1 MYEQTGRY
9 YAFFGPHATITP
21 EEEKFLA
28 YWSNGKHCALDFGA
42 GLCGSA
48 LLLAR
53 FGLEVF
59 AFEPSPLLAALAMDR
74 LNREDDLA
82 RSITLLEGPT
92 EVLAESLEADFILMR
107 SVFMLLSN
115 DERETAL
122 EAVCRHSAPGARM
135 VIDVRTSALPWA
147 EQGTLD
153 EERHLGRTLY
163 RRHTRYTRQVDGSTR
178 VHWEV
183 EAERHGRAFDI
194 AAEGFTVQAD
204 TVNGLKSLLSTKGF
218 EVEQIF
224 GAYDIDRPHA
234 ANDAMLV
241 AVAQRTTTE
250 KPR

>member
-9 YAFFGPHATITP
+9 YAFFGPHAAITP
-21 EEEKFLA
+21 AEEKFLA

-42 GLCGSA
+42 GLCASA

-74 LNREDDLA
+74 LNRESDLA

-92 EVLAESLEADFILMR
+92 QELAESLEADFILMR

-115 DERETAL
+115 DEREAAL
-122 EAVCRHSAPGARM
+122 EAVCRHSAPRARM

-153 EERHLGRTLY
+153 EARHLGRTLY
-163 RRHTRYTRQVDGSTR
+163 RRHTKYTRHEDGSTH

-183 EAERHGRAFDI
+183 EGSRSGREFLI
-194 AAEGFTVQAD
+194 AKEDFNVQAD
-204 TVNGLKSLLSTKGF
+204 TANGLKNLLSNKGF
-218 EVEQIF
+218 EVEHMF

-234 ANDAMLV
+234 QGDAMLV
-241 AVAQRTTTE
+241 AVAHR
-250 KPR
+250 KLP

>member
-21 EEEKFLA
+21 DEEKFLA
-28 YWSNGKHCALDFGA
+28 YWSNGKRRALDFGA

-59 AFEPSPLLAALAMDR
+59 AFEPSPLVAALAMDR
-74 LNREDDLA
+74 LNREGDLA
-82 RSITLLEGPT
+82 RSITLLEGRT
-92 EVLAESLEADFILMR
+92 EALAESLDADFILMR
-107 SVFMLLSN
+107 SVFMLLNN
-115 DERETAL
+115 DERGAAL

-135 VIDVRTSALPWA
+135 VIDVRTSTLPWA
-147 EQGTLD
+147 EQGTLH
-153 EERHLGRTLY
+153 EERHLGQTLY

-183 EAERHGRAFDI
+183 EGERLGRTFHIGEED
-194 AAEGFTVQAD
+194 FTVQAD
-204 TVNGLKSLLSTKGF
+204 TVDGLRNLLSAKGF
-218 EVEQIF
+218 EVEQIY
-224 GAYDIDRPHA
+224 GAYDIGRAHA
-234 ANDAMLV
+234 EGDAMLI
-241 AVAQRTTTE
+241 AVAQR